1 MRELGLPMINSPL
14 KGLPQT
20 GSGDKRHQISGQ
32 GLDQSQRAD
41 SYREQFFIEPADLV
55 LPIDE
60 VDL

>member
-1 MRELGLPMINSPL
+1 MIRSAL

-20 GSGDKRHQISGQ
+20 GSGDKKHQISGQ
-32 GLDQSQRAD
+32 GLDQSRRGD
-41 SYREQFFIEPADLV
+41 SHREQFFKETADLV